1 MNTLS
6 LQALLPS
13 LDPQLIASICA
24 IFVFAGIVKGFLGI
38 GLPAAAMGLL
48 TLIISPTEAISL
60 LWLPILFT
68 NIFQY
73 GRARNKREIAMTYKW
88 FAVAIFCSI
97 FLTSLFINDYPT
109 ALLTV
114 AIGIAMVVFSL
125 NLLFGLSL
133 PVGPGRGWQV
143 GVGIVSGVLGGLSS
157 IWSPPVAMYLM
168 ARNTPKDMFIGT
180 TGFLFLAGCLPLGAG
195 LVISGLITWPVIVK
209 SLLGLLMT
217 LTGFRIGEIL
227 RERISQDRFR
237 QIVLVAFLIM
247 GGRLIATGLF

>member
-1 MNTLS
+1 MNALS
-6 LQALLPS
+6 LQAHRPS
-13 LDPQLIASICA
+13 LDPRLNASICG

-48 TLIISPTEAISL
+48 TLIFPPTEAISL
-60 LWLPILFT
+60 LWLPILFS
-68 NIFQY
+68 NMFQY

-88 FAVAIFCSI
+88 FAAAIFCSI

-168 ARNTPKDMFIGT
+168 ARNTPKDLFIGT

-217 LTGFRIGEIL
+217 LIGFRIGEIL

-237 QIVLVAFLIM
+237 QIVLIAFLIM
-247 GGRLIATGLF
+247 GGRLIATGLW

>member
-1 MNTLS
+1 MNALS

-13 LDPQLIASICA
+13 LDPLLIASICG
-24 IFVFAGIVKGFLGI
+24 IFIFAGIVKGFLGI

-48 TLIISPTEAISL
+48 TLIFPPTEAISL
-60 LWLPILFT
+60 LWLPILFS
-68 NIFQY
+68 NMFQY
-73 GRARNKREIAMTYKW
+73 GRAKNKREIAVTYKW
-88 FAVAIFCSI
+88 FAAAIFISI

-114 AIGIAMVVFSL
+114 AIGVAMVVFSL

-143 GVGIVSGVLGGLSS
+143 GVGVVSGVLGGLSS

-168 ARNTPKDMFIGT
+168 ARNTPKDMFIGA

-195 LVISGLITWPVIVK
+195 LVISGLITWSVIVK

-227 RERISQDRFR
+227 RERVSQDRFR

-247 GGRLIATGLF
+247 GGRLITTGLL

>member
-1 MNTLS
+1 MNALTL
-6 LQALLPS
+6 QVLLPS
-13 LDPQLIASICA
+13 LDPLLIAGICG

-60 LWLPILFT
+60 LWLPILVT
-68 NIFQY
+68 NLFQF
-73 GRARNKREIAMTYKW
+73 GRAGNKQHIVATYKW
-88 FAVAIFCSI
+88 FAVALFVSI

-114 AIGIAMVVFSL
+114 AIGMAMVIFSL

-133 PVGPGRGWQV
+133 PVGPGQIWQI
-143 GVGIVSGVLGGLSS
+143 GVGIVSGILGGLSS

-168 ARNTPKDMFIGT
+168 ARNTPKDIFIGT

-195 LVISGLITWPVIVK
+195 LVISGLITGPVIIK
-209 SLLGLLMT
+209 SMFGLMMT
-217 LTGFRIGEIL
+217 LIGFRIGEIM
-227 RERISQDRFR
+227 RERVSQDRFR
-237 QIVLVAFLIM
+237 QIVLFAFLIM
-247 GGRLIATGLF
+247 GVRLIATGLL

>member
-1 MNTLS
+1 MNALS

-13 LDPQLIASICA
+13 LDPLLIASICG
-24 IFVFAGIVKGFLGI
+24 IFIFAGIVKGFLGI

-48 TLIISPTEAISL
+48 TLIFPPTEAISL
-60 LWLPILFT
+60 LWLPILFS
-68 NIFQY
+68 NMFQF
-73 GRARNKREIAMTYKW
+73 GRARNKREIAVTYKW
-88 FAVAIFCSI
+88 FAAAIFISI

-114 AIGIAMVVFSL
+114 AIGVAMVVFSM

-168 ARNTPKDMFIGT
+168 ARNTPKDMFIGA
-180 TGFLFLAGCLPLGAG
+180 TGFLFLAGCLPLGVG
-195 LVISGLITWPVIVK
+195 LVISGLITGPVIMK

-217 LTGFRIGEIL
+217 LIGFRIGEIL

-237 QIVLVAFLIM
+237 QVVLVAFLIM
-247 GGRLIATGLF
+247 GGRLIATGLL

>member
-1 MNTLS
+1 MNALS

-13 LDPQLIASICA
+13 LDPLLIASICG
-24 IFVFAGIVKGFLGI
+24 IFIFAGIVKGFLGI

-48 TLIISPTEAISL
+48 TLIFPPTEAISL
-60 LWLPILFT
+60 LWLPILFS
-68 NIFQY
+68 NMFQF
-73 GRARNKREIAMTYKW
+73 GRARNKREIAVTYKW
-88 FAVAIFCSI
+88 FAAAIFISI

-114 AIGIAMVVFSL
+114 AIGVAMVVFSM

-168 ARNTPKDMFIGT
+168 ARNTPKDMFIGA
-180 TGFLFLAGCLPLGAG
+180 TGFLFLAGCLPLGVG
-195 LVISGLITWPVIVK
+195 LVISGLITGPVIVK

-227 RERISQDRFR
+227 RERVSQDRFR

-247 GGRLIATGLF
+247 GGRLIATGLL

>member
-13 LDPQLIASICA
+13 LDPLLIASICG

-48 TLIISPTEAISL
+48 TLIFPPTEAISL
-60 LWLPILFT
+60 LWLPILFS
-68 NIFQY
+68 NMFQF
-73 GRARNKREIAMTYKW
+73 GRARNKREIAATYKW
-88 FAVAIFCSI
+88 FAAAIFVSI

-114 AIGIAMVVFSL
+114 AIGVAMVVFSL

-133 PVGPGRGWQV
+133 PVGPGRGWQLGV
-143 GVGIVSGVLGGLSS
+143 GVLSGVLGGLSS

-168 ARNTPKDMFIGT
+168 ARNTPKDMFIGA

-195 LVISGLITWPVIVK
+195 LVISGLITGPVIVK

-227 RERISQDRFR
+227 RERVSQDRFR

-247 GGRLIATGLF
+247 GARLIATGLM

>member
-1 MNTLS
+1 MNATS

-13 LDPQLIASICA
+13 LDPLLIASVCA

-68 NIFQY
+68 NVFQF
-73 GRARNKREIAMTYKW
+73 GRARNKREIMVTYKW
-88 FAVAIFCSI
+88 FAAAIFFSI

-114 AIGIAMVVFSL
+114 AIGVAMVIFSL

-133 PVGPGRGWQV
+133 PVGPGRGWQLGV
-143 GVGIVSGVLGGLSS
+143 GVVSGVLGGLSS

-195 LVISGLITWPVIVK
+195 LVISGLITGPVIVK

-217 LTGFRIGEIL
+217 LAGFRIGEVM
-227 RERISQDRFR
+227 RERVSQDKFR
-237 QIVLVAFLIM
+237 QIVLIAFLIM
-247 GGRLIATGLF
+247 GTRLIATGLL

>member
-1 MNTLS
+1 MNALS

-13 LDPQLIASICA
+13 LDPLLIASICG
-24 IFVFAGIVKGFLGI
+24 IFIFAGIVKGFLGI

-48 TLIISPTEAISL
+48 TLIFPPTEAISL
-60 LWLPILFT
+60 LWLPILFS
-68 NIFQY
+68 NMFQF
-73 GRARNKREIAMTYKW
+73 GRARNKREIAVTYKW
-88 FAVAIFCSI
+88 FAAAIFISI

-114 AIGIAMVVFSL
+114 AIGIAMVVFSM

-168 ARNTPKDMFIGT
+168 ARNTPKDMFIGA
-180 TGFLFLAGCLPLGAG
+180 TGFLFLAGCLPLGVG
-195 LVISGLITWPVIVK
+195 LVISGLITGPVIVK

-217 LTGFRIGEIL
+217 LIGFRIGEIL

-237 QIVLVAFLIM
+237 QVVLVAFLIM
-247 GGRLIATGLF
+247 GGRLITTGLL

>member
-1 MNTLS
+1 MSTMS

-13 LDPQLIASICA
+13 LDPLLIASICG

-60 LWLPILFT
+60 LWLPILFS
-68 NIFQY
+68 NLFQF
-73 GRARNKREIAMTYKW
+73 GRATNKREIMVAYKW
-88 FAVAIFCSI
+88 FAVALFFSI

-114 AIGIAMVVFSL
+114 AIGVAMVIFSL
-125 NLLFGLSL
+125 NLLFGLSI
-133 PVGPGRGWQV
+133 PVGPGQGWQV
-143 GVGIVSGVLGGLSS
+143 GVGVVSGILGGLSS

-195 LVISGLITWPVIVK
+195 LVISGLITLPVIVK

-217 LTGFRIGEIL
+217 LTGFRIGEIM
-227 RERISQDRFR
+227 RERVSQDRFR

-247 GGRLIATGLF
+247 GVRLIATGLL

>member
-1 MNTLS
+1 VNATS

-13 LDPQLIASICA
+13 LDPLLIASVCA

-68 NIFQY
+68 NVFQF
-73 GRARNKREIAMTYKW
+73 GRARNKREIMVTYKW
-88 FAVAIFCSI
+88 FAAAIFFSI

-114 AIGIAMVVFSL
+114 AIGVAMVIFSL

-133 PVGPGRGWQV
+133 PVGPGRGWQLGV
-143 GVGIVSGVLGGLSS
+143 GVVSGVLGGLSS

-195 LVISGLITWPVIVK
+195 LVISGLITGPVIVK

-217 LTGFRIGEIL
+217 LAGFRIGEVM
-227 RERISQDRFR
+227 RERVSQDRFR
-237 QIVLVAFLIM
+237 QIVLIAFLIM
-247 GGRLIATGLF
+247 GTRLIATGLL

>member
-1 MNTLS
+1 VNALS

>member
-1 MNTLS
+1 MSTMS

-13 LDPQLIASICA
+13 LDPLMIAGICG

-60 LWLPILFT
+60 LWLPILFS
-68 NIFQY
+68 NLFQF
-73 GRARNKREIAMTYKW
+73 GRATNKREIMTNYKW
-88 FAVAIFCSI
+88 FAVALFFSI

-114 AIGIAMVVFSL
+114 AIGVAMVIFSL
-125 NLLFGLSL
+125 NLLFGLSI
-133 PVGPGRGWQV
+133 PVGPGQGWQIGV
-143 GVGIVSGVLGGLSS
+143 GVVSGILGGLSS

-195 LVISGLITWPVIVK
+195 LVISGLITMPVIVK

-217 LTGFRIGEIL
+217 LTGFRIGEIM
-227 RERISQDRFR
+227 RERVSQDRFR

-247 GGRLIATGLF
+247 GGRLIATGLL

>member
-1 MNTLS
+1 VNALS

-13 LDPQLIASICA
+13 LDPLLIASICG
-24 IFVFAGIVKGFLGI
+24 IFIFAGIVKGFLGI

-48 TLIISPTEAISL
+48 TLIFPPTEAISL
-60 LWLPILFT
+60 LWLPILFS
-68 NIFQY
+68 NMFQF
-73 GRARNKREIAMTYKW
+73 GRARNKREIAVTYKW
-88 FAVAIFCSI
+88 FAAAIFISI

-114 AIGIAMVVFSL
+114 AIGVAMVVFSM

-168 ARNTPKDMFIGT
+168 ARNTPKDMFIGA

-195 LVISGLITWPVIVK
+195 LVISGLITWSVIVK

-227 RERISQDRFR
+227 RERVSQDRFR
-237 QIVLVAFLIM
+237 QIVLIAFLIM
-247 GGRLIATGLF
+247 GGRLIATGLL

>member
-1 MNTLS
+1 VNATS

-13 LDPQLIASICA
+13 LDPLLIASVCA

-68 NIFQY
+68 NVFQF
-73 GRARNKREIAMTYKW
+73 GRARNKREIMVTYKW
-88 FAVAIFCSI
+88 FAAAIFFSI

-114 AIGIAMVVFSL
+114 AIGVAMVIFSL

-133 PVGPGRGWQV
+133 PVGPGRGWQLGV
-143 GVGIVSGVLGGLSS
+143 GVVSGVLGGLSS

-195 LVISGLITWPVIVK
+195 LVISGLITGPVIVK

-217 LTGFRIGEIL
+217 LAGFRIGEVM
-227 RERISQDRFR
+227 RERVSQDKFR
-237 QIVLVAFLIM
+237 QIVLIAFLIM
-247 GGRLIATGLF
+247 GTRLIATGLL

>member
-1 MNTLS
+1 MNALS

-88 FAVAIFCSI
+88 FATAIFCSI

>member
-1 MNTLS
+1 VNALS

-13 LDPQLIASICA
+13 HDPLLIASICG
-24 IFVFAGIVKGFLGI
+24 IFIFAGIVKGFLGI

-48 TLIISPTEAISL
+48 TLIIPPTEAISL
-60 LWLPILFT
+60 LWLPILFS
-68 NIFQY
+68 NMFQY
-73 GRARNKREIAMTYKW
+73 GRAKNKREIAVTYKW
-88 FAVAIFCSI
+88 FAAAIFISI

-114 AIGIAMVVFSL
+114 AIGVAMVVFSM

-168 ARNTPKDMFIGT
+168 ARNTPKDMFIGA

-195 LVISGLITWPVIVK
+195 LVISGLITWSVIVK

-227 RERISQDRFR
+227 RERVSQDRFR

-247 GGRLIATGLF
+247 GGRLITTGLL

>member
-1 MNTLS
+1 VNALS

-13 LDPQLIASICA
+13 LDPLLIASICG
-24 IFVFAGIVKGFLGI
+24 IFIFAGIVKGFLGI

-48 TLIISPTEAISL
+48 TLIFPPTEAISL
-60 LWLPILFT
+60 LWLPILFS
-68 NIFQY
+68 NMFQF
-73 GRARNKREIAMTYKW
+73 GRARNKREIAVTYKW
-88 FAVAIFCSI
+88 FAAAIFISI

-114 AIGIAMVVFSL
+114 AIGVAMVVFSM

-168 ARNTPKDMFIGT
+168 ARNTPKDMFIGA
-180 TGFLFLAGCLPLGAG
+180 TGFLFLAGCLPLGVG
-195 LVISGLITWPVIVK
+195 LVISGLITGPVIVK

-217 LTGFRIGEIL
+217 LIGFRIGEIL

-237 QIVLVAFLIM
+237 QVVLVAFLIM
-247 GGRLIATGLF
+247 GGRLITTGLL

>member
-1 MNTLS
+1 MNALS

-13 LDPQLIASICA
+13 LDPLLIASICG
-24 IFVFAGIVKGFLGI
+24 IFIFAGIVKGFLGI

-48 TLIISPTEAISL
+48 TLIFPPTEAISL
-60 LWLPILFT
+60 LWLPILFS
-68 NIFQY
+68 NMFQF
-73 GRARNKREIAMTYKW
+73 GRARNKREIAVTYKW
-88 FAVAIFCSI
+88 FAAAIFISI

-114 AIGIAMVVFSL
+114 AIGVAMVVFSM

-195 LVISGLITWPVIVK
+195 LVISGLITWSVIVK

-217 LTGFRIGEIL
+217 LIGFRIGEIL

-237 QIVLVAFLIM
+237 QVVLVAFLIM
-247 GGRLIATGLF
+247 GGRLITTGLL

>member
-1 MNTLS
+1 MNALS

-13 LDPQLIASICA
+13 LDPLLIASICG
-24 IFVFAGIVKGFLGI
+24 IFIFAGIVKGFLGI

-48 TLIISPTEAISL
+48 TLIFPPTEAISL
-60 LWLPILFT
+60 LWLPILFS
-68 NIFQY
+68 NMFQF
-73 GRARNKREIAMTYKW
+73 GRARNKREIAVTYKW
-88 FAVAIFCSI
+88 FAAAIFISI

-114 AIGIAMVVFSL
+114 AIGVAMVVFSM

-168 ARNTPKDMFIGT
+168 ARNTPKDMFIGA
-180 TGFLFLAGCLPLGAG
+180 TGFLFLAGCLPLGVG
-195 LVISGLITWPVIVK
+195 LVISGLITGPVILK

-217 LTGFRIGEIL
+217 LIGFRIGEIL

-237 QIVLVAFLIM
+237 QVVLVAFLIM
-247 GGRLIATGLF
+247 GGRLITTGLL

>member
-1 MNTLS
+1 MNALS

-13 LDPQLIASICA
+13 LDPLLIASICG

-48 TLIISPTEAISL
+48 TLIFPPTEAISL
-60 LWLPILFT
+60 LWLPILFS
-68 NIFQY
+68 NMFQY

-88 FAVAIFCSI
+88 FAAAIFCSI

-168 ARNTPKDMFIGT
+168 ARNTPKDLFIGT

-217 LTGFRIGEIL
+217 LIGFRIGEIL

-237 QIVLVAFLIM
+237 QIVLIAFLIM
-247 GGRLIATGLF
+247 GGRLIATGLL

>member
-73 GRARNKREIAMTYKW
+73 GRARNKREIATTYKW

-143 GVGIVSGVLGGLSS
+143 GVGILSGVLGGLSS

-217 LTGFRIGEIL
+217 LIGFRIGEIL

-237 QIVLVAFLIM
+237 QIVLIAFLIM
-247 GGRLIATGLF
+247 GGRLIATGLW